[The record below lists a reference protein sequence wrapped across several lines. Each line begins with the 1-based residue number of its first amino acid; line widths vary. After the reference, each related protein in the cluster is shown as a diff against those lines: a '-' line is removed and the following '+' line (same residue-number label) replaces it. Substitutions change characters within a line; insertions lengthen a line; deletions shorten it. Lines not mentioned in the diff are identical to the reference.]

1 MVPENDLVYLKM
13 SAEEAVKMVISG
25 GIVTPEFAQ
34 EAREA
39 MAVAPVQSPPAP
51 APEALAPRA

>member
-13 SAEEAVKMVISG
+13 SAKEAVKMVISG

-39 MAVAPVQSPPAP
+39 IAVAPVQSPPAP
-51 APEALAPRA
+51 EALAPRA